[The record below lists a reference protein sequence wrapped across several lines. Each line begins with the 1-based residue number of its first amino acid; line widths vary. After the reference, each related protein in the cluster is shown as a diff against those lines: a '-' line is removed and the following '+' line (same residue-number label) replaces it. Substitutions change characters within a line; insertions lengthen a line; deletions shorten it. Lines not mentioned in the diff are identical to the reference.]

1 MELAVTKISR
11 AQGAVR
17 EVVAFLFILLFVY
30 AALSKLLDFETFRV
44 QLAQSPLLRAY
55 AGMLAWLVA
64 GVDILL
70 ALLLFIPR
78 FRVVALYASFLL
90 MVMFTAYIYIIQNLS
105 DFIPCSHRVVLEKL
119 RWTQQFTFNMVFIL
133 M

>member
-44 QLAQSPLLRAY
+44 QLAQSPLLSAY
-55 AGMLAWLVA
+55 AGIIAWLVP
-64 GVDILL
+64 GVEILI
-70 ALLLFIPR
+70 ALLLIIPR
-78 FRVVALYASFLL
+78 FRVVAQIGRAS
-90 MVMFTAYIYIIQNLS
+90 
-105 DFIPCSHRVVLEKL
+105 CRERV
-119 RWTQQFTFNMVFIL
+119 
-133 M
+133 